1 MHDARPRPRTAPETV
16 RRVTMQLVE
25 GREDAAAW
33 DRLLA
38 RHHEL
43 GRSRLVGAASVRRG
57 GGRRAGG
64 PRGLCPCGAEGRR
77 PWPCRKANP

>member
-1 MHDARPRPRTAPETV
+1 MRDARPRPRTAPETV

-38 RHHEL
+38 CHQ
-43 GRSRLVGAASVRRG
+43 
-57 GGRRAGG
+57 
-64 PRGLCPCGAEGRR
+64 
-77 PWPCRKANP
+77 